1 MIGAK
6 GTLVEEKKRRQNT
19 RKIWAKKQTTNKL
32 QTFSKIVKSSNLTNS
47 KNIVRMRLE
56 DMLGVER

>member
-1 MIGAK
+1 M
-6 GTLVEEKKRRQNT
+6 ENMNY
-19 RKIWAKKQTTNKL
+19 KIKPDKIRANKQTTNKL
-32 QTFSKIVKSSNLTNS
+32 QTFSKMVKSSSLTNS